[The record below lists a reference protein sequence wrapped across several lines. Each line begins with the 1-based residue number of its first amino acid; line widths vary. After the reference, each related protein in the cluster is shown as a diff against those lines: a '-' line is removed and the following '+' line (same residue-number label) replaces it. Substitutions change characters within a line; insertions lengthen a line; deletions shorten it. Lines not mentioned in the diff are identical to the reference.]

1 MNGRNIAATVLKAR
15 EFPILVALAAVVVIT
30 GLVNPTFASSEGIS
44 AILIESSVIGLLAA
58 SQSMLIIMRQIDLSV
73 GSTTGLVAF
82 LVGQNAAANIGVPFT
97 ISVVV
102 GIAVGF
108 AVGIVNGFLI
118 AYLGLPSLVVTIAM
132 LYVVR
137 GVFSQLA
144 GGETITADQV
154 PAPVVELGSGSIFGV
169 PYLFVCAL
177 IGAISVT
184 LLLRYSRW
192 GRDLYAIGSNPEAA
206 LRVGIPVA
214 RRTFVAFAL
223 SGIFTGVAGLLLLG
237 RFSFA
242 DATSGLGIELYVIAA
257 CVIGG
262 VAIAGGVGT
271 AIGALIGAVL
281 LQTITFALGAL
292 GVSQF
297 WQQAVAGALLVLAIT
312 FDRVVAVRSARRVV
326 RQVEVLA

>member
-1 MNGRNIAATVLKAR
+1 MTGRNVASTALKAR
-15 EFPILVALAAVVVIT
+15 EFPILVALAAVVVTT

-154 PAPVVELGSGSIFGV
+154 PAPLVELGSGSIFGV

-271 AIGALIGAVL
+271 AMGALIGAVL

>member
-1 MNGRNIAATVLKAR
+1 MNGRNIAATALKAR

-30 GLVNPTFASSEGIS
+30 GLVNPTFASSEGMS

-144 GGETITADQV
+144 GGETNTADQV
-154 PAPVVELGSGSIFGV
+154 PAPLVELGSGSIFGV

-271 AIGALIGAVL
+271 AMGALIGAVL

>member
-1 MNGRNIAATVLKAR
+1 MNGRNIAATALKAR

-30 GLVNPTFASSEGIS
+30 GLVNPTFASSEGMS

-58 SQSMLIIMRQIDLSV
+58 SQSMLIILRQIDLSV

-154 PAPVVELGSGSIFGV
+154 PAPLVELGSGSIFGV

-271 AIGALIGAVL
+271 AMGALIGAVL

>member
-1 MNGRNIAATVLKAR
+1 MNGGNIAASALKAR

-82 LVGQNAAANIGVPFT
+82 LVGQNAAANIGVPFAV
-97 ISVVV
+97 SVGV

-108 AVGIVNGFLI
+108 AVGIVNGLLI

-144 GGETITADQV
+144 GGETITAEQV
-154 PAPVVELGSGSIFGV
+154 PAPLVELGSGSIFGV

-177 IGAISVT
+177 IGAIAVT

-326 RQVEVLA
+326 RQVEVFA

>member
-1 MNGRNIAATVLKAR
+1 
-15 EFPILVALAAVVVIT
+15 
-30 GLVNPTFASSEGIS
+30 
-44 AILIESSVIGLLAA
+44 
-58 SQSMLIIMRQIDLSV
+58 
-73 GSTTGLVAF
+73 
-82 LVGQNAAANIGVPFT
+82 
-97 ISVVV
+97 
-102 GIAVGF
+102 
-108 AVGIVNGFLI
+108 VGIVNGFLI

-144 GGETITADQV
+144 GGETITAEQV
-154 PAPVVELGSGSIFGV
+154 PAPLVELGSGSIFGV

-271 AIGALIGAVL
+271 AVGALIGAVL

>member
-1 MNGRNIAATVLKAR
+1 MTGRNVASTALKAR
-15 EFPILVALAAVVVIT
+15 EFPILVALAAVVVTT

-108 AVGIVNGFLI
+108 AVGIVNGFFI

-154 PAPVVELGSGSIFGV
+154 PAPLVELGSGSIFGV

-271 AIGALIGAVL
+271 AMGALIGAVL

>member
-1 MNGRNIAATVLKAR
+1 MNGRNIAATALKAR

-30 GLVNPTFASSEGIS
+30 GLVNPTFASSEGMS

-154 PAPVVELGSGSIFGV
+154 PAPLVELGSGSIFGV

-177 IGAISVT
+177 NGAISVT

-271 AIGALIGAVL
+271 AMGALIGAVL

>member
-1 MNGRNIAATVLKAR
+1 MTGRNVASTALKAR
-15 EFPILVALAAVVVIT
+15 EFPILVALAAVVVTT

-82 LVGQNAAANIGVPFT
+82 LVGQNAAANIGVPFAV
-97 ISVVV
+97 SVGVGLAVGLVV
-102 GIAVGF
+102 GV
-108 AVGIVNGFLI
+108 VNGFLI
-118 AYLGLPSLVVTIAM
+118 ASLGLPSLVVTIAM

-137 GVFSQLA
+137 GVFSHLA
-144 GGETITADQV
+144 GGETITAEQV
-154 PAPVVELGSGSIFGV
+154 PAPLVELGSGSIFGV

-271 AIGALIGAVL
+271 AVGALIGAVL

-326 RQVEVLA
+326 RRVEVLA

>member
-1 MNGRNIAATVLKAR
+1 
-15 EFPILVALAAVVVIT
+15 
-30 GLVNPTFASSEGIS
+30 
-44 AILIESSVIGLLAA
+44 
-58 SQSMLIIMRQIDLSV
+58 MLIIMRQIDLSV

-154 PAPVVELGSGSIFGV
+154 PAPLVELGSGSIFGV

-271 AIGALIGAVL
+271 AMGALIGAVL

>member
-1 MNGRNIAATVLKAR
+1 MTGRNVAATALKAR
-15 EFPILVALAAVVVIT
+15 EFPILVALVAVVVTT

-144 GGETITADQV
+144 GGETITAEQV
-154 PAPVVELGSGSIFGV
+154 PAPLVELGSGSIFGV

-271 AIGALIGAVL
+271 AVGALIGAVL

-326 RQVEVLA
+326 RRVEVLA

>member
-1 MNGRNIAATVLKAR
+1 MNGRNIAATALKAR

-30 GLVNPTFASSEGIS
+30 GLVNPTFASSEGMS

-102 GIAVGF
+102 GMAVGF

-154 PAPVVELGSGSIFGV
+154 PAPLVALGSGSIFGV

-271 AIGALIGAVL
+271 AMGALIGAVL

>member
-1 MNGRNIAATVLKAR
+1 M
-15 EFPILVALAAVVVIT
+15 
-30 GLVNPTFASSEGIS
+30 
-44 AILIESSVIGLLAA
+44 
-58 SQSMLIIMRQIDLSV
+58 
-73 GSTTGLVAF
+73 
-82 LVGQNAAANIGVPFT
+82 
-97 ISVVV
+97 
-102 GIAVGF
+102 
-108 AVGIVNGFLI
+108 
-118 AYLGLPSLVVTIAM
+118 
-132 LYVVR
+132 
-137 GVFSQLA
+137 
-144 GGETITADQV
+144 
-154 PAPVVELGSGSIFGV
+154 PAPLVELGSGSIFGV

-177 IGAISVT
+177 FGAISVT

-271 AIGALIGAVL
+271 AVGALIGAVL

-326 RQVEVLA
+326 RRVEVLA

>member
-1 MNGRNIAATVLKAR
+1 MTGRNVASTALKAR
-15 EFPILVALAAVVVIT
+15 EFPILVALAAVVVTT

-102 GIAVGF
+102 GMAVGF
-108 AVGIVNGFLI
+108 AVGIVNGFFI

-154 PAPVVELGSGSIFGV
+154 PAPLVELGSGSIFGV

-177 IGAISVT
+177 IGAVSVT

-271 AIGALIGAVL
+271 AMGALIGAVL

>member
-1 MNGRNIAATVLKAR
+1 MNGRNIAATALKAR

-30 GLVNPTFASSEGIS
+30 GLVNPTFASSEGMS

-154 PAPVVELGSGSIFGV
+154 PAPLVELGSGSIFGV

-271 AIGALIGAVL
+271 AMGALIGAVL

>member
-1 MNGRNIAATVLKAR
+1 MNGGNIAATALKAR

-82 LVGQNAAANIGVPFT
+82 LVGQNAAANIGVPFAV
-97 ISVVV
+97 SVGV

-108 AVGIVNGFLI
+108 AVGIVNGLLI

-144 GGETITADQV
+144 GGETITAEQV
-154 PAPVVELGSGSIFGV
+154 PAPLVELGSGSIFGV

-177 IGAISVT
+177 IGAIAVT

-312 FDRVVAVRSARRVV
+312 FDRVVALRSARRVV
-326 RQVEVLA
+326 RQVEVFA

>member
-1 MNGRNIAATVLKAR
+1 MNGRNVAATALKAR

-97 ISVVV
+97 VSVGV
-102 GIAVGF
+102 GLAVGL
-108 AVGIVNGFLI
+108 AVGVVNGFLI

-144 GGETITADQV
+144 GGETITAEQV
-154 PAPVVELGSGSIFGV
+154 PAPLVELGSGSIFGV

-177 IGAISVT
+177 FGAISVT

-326 RQVEVLA
+326 RPVEVLA

>member
-1 MNGRNIAATVLKAR
+1 MNGRNIAATALKAR

-30 GLVNPTFASSEGIS
+30 GLVNPTFASSEGMS

-154 PAPVVELGSGSIFGV
+154 PAPLVELGSGSIFGV

-271 AIGALIGAVL
+271 AMGALIGAVL

-326 RQVEVLA
+326 RRVEVLA

>member
-1 MNGRNIAATVLKAR
+1 MTGRNVASTALKAR
-15 EFPILVALAAVVVIT
+15 EFPILVALAAVVVTT

-102 GIAVGF
+102 GMAVGF
-108 AVGIVNGFLI
+108 AVGIVNGFFI

-154 PAPVVELGSGSIFGV
+154 PAPLVELGSGSIFGV

-271 AIGALIGAVL
+271 AMGALIGAVL

>member
-1 MNGRNIAATVLKAR
+1 MNGRNVAATALKAR

-82 LVGQNAAANIGVPFT
+82 LVGQNAAANIGVPFAV
-97 ISVVV
+97 SVGV
-102 GIAVGF
+102 GLAVGL

-144 GGETITADQV
+144 GGETITAEQV
-154 PAPVVELGSGSIFGV
+154 PAPLVELGSGSIFGV

-271 AIGALIGAVL
+271 AVGALIGAVL

>member
-1 MNGRNIAATVLKAR
+1 MNGGNIAATALKAR

-82 LVGQNAAANIGVPFT
+82 LVGQNAAANIGVPFAV
-97 ISVVV
+97 SVGV

-108 AVGIVNGFLI
+108 AVGIVNGLLI

-144 GGETITADQV
+144 GGETITAEQV
-154 PAPVVELGSGSIFGV
+154 PAPLVELGSGSIFGV
-169 PYLFVCAL
+169 PYLFVCAV
-177 IGAISVT
+177 IGAIAVT

-312 FDRVVAVRSARRVV
+312 FDRVVALRSARRVV
-326 RQVEVLA
+326 RQVEVFA

>member
-1 MNGRNIAATVLKAR
+1 MASKAVRLR
-15 EFPILVALAAVVVIT
+15 EFPILVALLAVIVIT
-30 GLVNPTFASSEGIS
+30 GLLNPTFVSSEGVS

-82 LVGQNAAANIGVPFT
+82 LVGQNAAANIGVPFAA
-97 ISVVV
+97 SVGV
-102 GIAVGF
+102 GLAVGL
-108 AVGIVNGFLI
+108 AVGVVNGFFV

-137 GVFSQLA
+137 GIFSQLA
-144 GGETITADQV
+144 GGETITAEQV
-154 PAPVVELGSGSIFGV
+154 PAPLVQLGSGSFLGI
-169 PYLFVCAL
+169 PYLFICAVV
-177 IGAISVT
+177 GAVAITV
-184 LLLRYSRW
+184 LLRYTRW

-206 LRVGIPVA
+206 VRVGIPVA

-223 SGIFTGVAGLLLLG
+223 SGVVTGFAGLLLLG

-262 VAIAGGVGT
+262 VAIAVGVGT
-271 AIGALIGAVL
+271 AVGALIGAVL

-312 FDRVVAVRSARRVV
+312 FDRIVAVRGAKRAV
-326 RQVEVLA
+326 RPVEVRA

>member
-1 MNGRNIAATVLKAR
+1 MNGRNIAATALKAR

-30 GLVNPTFASSEGIS
+30 GLVNPTFASSEGMS

-154 PAPVVELGSGSIFGV
+154 PAPLVELGSGSIFGV

-177 IGAISVT
+177 IGAVSVT

-271 AIGALIGAVL
+271 AVGALIGAVL

-326 RQVEVLA
+326 RRVEVLA

>member
-1 MNGRNIAATVLKAR
+1 MNGGNIAATALKAR

-82 LVGQNAAANIGVPFT
+82 LVGQNAAANIGVPFAV
-97 ISVVV
+97 SVGV

-108 AVGIVNGFLI
+108 AVGIVNGLLI

-144 GGETITADQV
+144 GGETITAEQV
-154 PAPVVELGSGSIFGV
+154 PAPLVELGSGSIFGV

-177 IGAISVT
+177 IGAIAVT

-326 RQVEVLA
+326 RQVEVFA